1 MEEKKSLM
9 DYLNDGCTFYLEYEA
24 GGDSVNYV
32 KYEIAN
38 KGELIKSKLDDSISD
53 DLLYMITELANK
65 NICEVSDGEYLG
77 ECVNFELYKYTC
89 DDFIL
94 NINIISTYN
103 NFIDAY
109 IKLDLNNELHK
120 KIFIDFV
127 NQYFE
132 NLYKNNEN
140 VKRVWCLCS
149 LYANDEELYNKI
161 LLSNHHDVEFE
172 IKNYGHLYE
181 LLDTHTKYSSDDID
195 SDDYCYYKLDE
206 HLHLTLNMWIKV
218 TENES
223 NTLEF
228 KEEELANKLNQII
241 L

>member
-24 GGDSVNYV
+24 GGDSVSYV
-32 KYEIAN
+32 KYEIVN
-38 KGELIKSKLDDSISD
+38 KGELIKSGLDDGISE
-53 DLLYMITELANK
+53 DLLYMIAELANK
-65 NICEVSDGEYLG
+65 DIHENSDGEYLG
-77 ECVNFELYKYTC
+77 ECVNFELYKDTC

-94 NINIISTYN
+94 NINITSIYN
-103 NFIDAY
+103 NFNDAY

-132 NLYKNNEN
+132 DFYKNKEN
-140 VKRVWCLCS
+140 VKHLWCLCS

-172 IKNYGHLYE
+172 IKNYGYFYE
-181 LLDTHTKYSSDDID
+181 LLDAETEYSSDDID
-195 SDDYCYYKLDE
+195 SDGYCYYKLDE
-206 HLHLTLNMWIKV
+206 HLHLTLNMWMKYH
-218 TENES
+218 ENES
-223 NTLEF
+223 YSLDF
-228 KEEELANKLNQII
+228 KEEELSNKLNQII

>member
-1 MEEKKSLM
+1 MEERKSLM

-24 GGDSVNYV
+24 GGDSVDYV
-32 KYEIAN
+32 KYKIAN
-38 KGELIKSKLDDSISD
+38 KGELIKSGLDDGISN

-65 NICEVSDGEYLG
+65 DIFEVSDGEYLG
-77 ECVNFELYKYTC
+77 EHVSFELYKYTC

-94 NINIISTYN
+94 NINITSTYN
-103 NFIDAY
+103 NFNEAF
-109 IKLDLNNELHK
+109 IKLNLNNELHK
-120 KIFIDFV
+120 KIFIDFA

-132 NLYKNNEN
+132 NFYKDKEK
-140 VKRVWCLCS
+140 VKHVWCLCS

-172 IKNYGHLYE
+172 IKNYDYFYE
-181 LLDTHTKYSSDDID
+181 LLHAETEYSSDDID

-206 HLHLTLNMWIKV
+206 HLHLTLNMCMKNHD
-218 TENES
+218 NES
-223 NTLEF
+223 YSLDF
-228 KEEELANKLNQII
+228 KKEELSNKLNQII